1 MFVIIKL
8 MKIQLQ
14 PWGSGMSKSIKD
26 NKKQKT
32 IKAVK
37 LIFEN

>member
-14 PWGSGMSKSIKD
+14 PWGSGMSKSIKGNKRKNN
-26 NKKQKT
+26 NKKRNNREKM
-32 IKAVK
+32 
-37 LIFEN
+37 